1 MGKSVIINNKKSR
14 FDYEFVRTLVAGFK
28 LLGSEVKSIRDGR
41 VSFVDSYC
49 YFHEGEIF
57 IKNLNITPISAR
69 YSHEPNRERK
79 LLLKRKEIE
88 KLKSEMDK
96 GLSIVPVKIFT
107 NERDLIKI
115 EIALAKGKKN
125 YDKRNNIKERDLDRE
140 MKRSI

>member
-1 MGKSVIINNKKSR
+1 M
-14 FDYEFVRTLVAGFK
+14 RTLVAGFK

-49 YFHEGEIF
+49 YFHDGEIF
-57 IKNLNITPISAR
+57 IKNLNITPVSTR
-69 YSHEPNRERK
+69 YSHEPNSERK

-115 EIALAKGKKN
+115 EIALARGKKN
-125 YDKRNNIKERDLDRE
+125 YDKRNSIKERDLDRE

>member
-115 EIALAKGKKN
+115 EIALARGKKN